1 MRPLKRL
8 FTAAVLTGSLVVAGL
23 PARAEGL
30 IRIVEQFGTLYLP
43 LHVIRDQGLIE
54 KYGKAEGLDI
64 KVEWAK
70 LSGGA
75 AINEA
80 LLSGNVDVA
89 AAGIG
94 PFLTL
99 WDKTGGSVK
108 IIGALG
114 AQPNY
119 LVTNKPEIKT
129 LKDFTAA
136 DKIALPA
143 VGVSVQARLL
153 QIAAEKEFGV
163 GNHKQLDGLTVT
175 LPHPDATA
183 ALLSGSTEIT
193 GHISNSPFQEQAL
206 ASGKVHKV
214 LSSYDILGGPATPTL
229 VYTTIKFRAENPKT
243 YKAFYDAL
251 PGGDGVDRR
260 QQAGRRRDLRSDREV
275 QARSGFRPR
284 GAGKPGGAVHHGAAA
299 HAGVRGLPLPHRRD
313 QDGSEELDRL
323 HLRGTARAVGELS
336 RCCTRPQ
343 WRLPG
348 PPRRPP
354 SSRRRASSST
364 TPPTAA
370 RCGRWR
376 TSASPSVRASGW
388 C

>member
-1 MRPLKRL
+1 MKILTKAA
-8 FTAAVLTGSLVVAGL
+8 TAAVLTASLVVAGL
-23 PARAEGL
+23 PAKAEGL

-80 LLSGNVDVA
+80 LLSGNVDIA

-193 GHISNSPFQEQAL
+193 AHISNSPFQEQAL
-206 ASGKVHKV
+206 ASGKVHRV

-229 VYTTIKFRAENPKT
+229 VYTTIKFREENPKT
-243 YKAFYDAL
+243 YKAFYDAFQEATAWIAANKPAAAETYVRIEKSKL
-251 PGGDGVDRR
+251 DPAFV
-260 QQAGRRRDLRSDREV
+260 LKVLENPEV
-275 QARSGFRPR
+275 QYTTTPLRTQVFADFLYRT
-284 GAGKPGGAVHHGAAA
+284 GAIKTQAKSWT
-299 HAGVRGLPLPHRRD
+299 D
-313 QDGSEELDRL
+313 YTFEEL
-323 HLRGTARAVGELS
+323 HS
-336 RCCTRPQ
+336 Q
-343 WRLPG
+343 PG
-348 PPRRPP
+348 
-354 SSRRRASSST
+354 S
-364 TPPTAA
+364 
-370 RCGRWR
+370 
-376 TSASPSVRASGW
+376 
-388 C
+388 